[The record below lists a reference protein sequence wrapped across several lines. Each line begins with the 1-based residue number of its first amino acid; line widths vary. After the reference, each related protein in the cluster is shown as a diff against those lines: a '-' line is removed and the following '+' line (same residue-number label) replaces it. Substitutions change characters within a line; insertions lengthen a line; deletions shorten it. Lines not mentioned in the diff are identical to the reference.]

1 MLGSFWIARILIST
15 WPQFDHAYWIVYN
28 IVHVGKQFEIELG
41 RNVRRDLITNSQLST
56 FMFIVCRESCYILFY
71 LFKCSF
77 FRGNRNKT
85 CFVLGYVMPI
95 LSIWRCVETTPFFF
109 VIVISVIYS
118 RWLFHAWWALY
129 DLQSMDSPHH
139 HPPPLR
145 NYAIFD
151 EESYHPLYL
160 YRFIWRRQR
169 CIQWIVSNMI
179 QALIINWKK

>member
-85 CFVLGYVMPI
+85 CFVLCYAYFVN
-95 LSIWRCVETTPFFF
+95 LALCRNDAFFF
-109 VIVISVIYS
+109 RHSYFCYLFKMIVPCVMSALWPSVDGFPP
-118 RWLFHAWWALY
+118 R
-129 DLQSMDSPHH
+129 P
-139 HPPPLR
+139 PPPLR